1 MGWYESPYFFC
12 AASETARDVIEAL
25 LQEVSLTDPPF
36 DNRMLDTLQ
45 DYTIHLLTDAAPFIN
60 ILEVSVDDFIG
71 MTNNSAQ
78 DHLRHFTRT
87 IIIGIHSVLSPPEV
101 YDHQGQEPISE
112 KNLDQGEGK
121 WETAA

>member
-1 MGWYESPYFFC
+1 MGWYEYPSFFC

-25 LQEVSLTDPPF
+25 LQEVSLTDPSF

-87 IIIGIHSVLSPPEV
+87 IIIGIHSVLPTTEV
-101 YDHQGQEPISE
+101 SGYLVQDPIFE
-112 KNLDQGEGK
+112 
-121 WETAA
+121 